1 MREGAEYFTEPAG
14 AAQRRY
20 EALRAYFLEEM
31 PAAEVADRFGYSTAT
46 VHQMATLLRKGRLV
60 LFAEARPGPKGP
72 RKATGRL
79 RARVLELRAAGHSV
93 TEIAAAL
100 TGEGMPVSAQTAW
113 QILDAEGLPRLGRR
127 DEGRRGPP
135 ARLDPVKAA
144 ALPGWPAT
152 PVALACDHAG
162 LLLLLPAICEV
173 GLPDLVAAAGYP
185 STQTLTSWQSIG
197 TLLLAKCARKP
208 RVSHAGTLA
217 DDAGLAFTLGLTAL
231 PKTTHLGTYSWRVRR
246 GYNQKLLTG
255 LIQALRPLGLAAGE
269 AGFNCDFHAIRHHGD
284 QAVLEKHYV
293 PRRSQRTRAVLT
305 FFAQDHATSDMVY
318 SNADITKTEQAREI
332 ITFADY
338 WQQATGSDPGL
349 LVFDSQLTTYKI
361 LGELSGRSIRW
372 LTLRQRCKTE
382 LARLDALPASAWR
395 TAVIARSGRYRRPRL
410 HEDMI
415 KLTGITGQVRQ
426 IAIKNIGRDEPTL
439 LISNDLTTAGK
450 NLFARYAERMM
461 VENELDAYIGGFHL
475 DALTSGVPLNVD
487 LDTTLTVIAGNLYR
501 LLAQKLSRYEHAT
514 PGTLWRNFLDAT
526 GTLHVTEDGITC
538 ALNLRSHH
546 PALIDAGFADLQ
558 TPIPWWGSRTLRFQ
572 FPPR

>member
-14 AAQRRY
+14 PAQRRY
-20 EALRAYFLEEM
+20 EALRAYFLDEM

-46 VHQMATLLRKGRLV
+46 VHQMATLLRKGKLA

-72 RKATGRL
+72 RKATGTL
-79 RARVLELRAAGHSV
+79 RARALELRAAGHSV

-100 TGEGMPVSAQTAW
+100 TAEGMPVSAQTVW

-127 DEGRRGPP
+127 DDGRRGPP
-135 ARLDPVKAA
+135 TRLDPVKAT

-152 PVALACDHAG
+152 PVALPCDHAG
-162 LLLLLPAICEV
+162 LLLLLPAICAV
-173 GLPDLVAAAGYP
+173 GLPDLVAQAGYP
-185 STQTLTSWQSIG
+185 STQALTSWQSIG

-217 DDAGLAFTLGLTAL
+217 DDAGLAFALGLTAL

-246 GYNQKLLTG
+246 DSNHKLLTG
-255 LIQALRPLGLAAGE
+255 LVQALRPLGLATGE

-293 PRRSQRTRAVLT
+293 PRRSQRTHAVLT

-318 SNADITKTEQAREI
+318 SNADITKAEQAREI
-332 ITFADY
+332 IAFADY

-361 LGELSGRSIRW
+361 LGELSGRGIRW
-372 LTLRQRCKTE
+372 LTLRQRGKSQ
-382 LARLDALPASAWR
+382 LAQLDALPAREWK
-395 TAVIARSGRYRRPRL
+395 TVTITRSGRYRRPRL

-415 KLTGITGQVRQ
+415 KLTDISGKVRQ

-501 LLAQKLSRYEHAT
+501 LLAQKLSRYEKAT
-514 PGTLWRNFLDAT
+514 PGTLWRDFLDAT
-526 GTLHVTEDGITC
+526 GTLHVTEDGVTC

-546 PALIDAGFADLQ
+546 PALIDAGFAGLQ
-558 TPIPWWGSRTLRFQ
+558 TPIPWWGGRTLHFR